1 MRINEFSIYMSI
13 PENGIMHDA
22 LTNVDDPTSLDTTQQ
37 ILRDL
42 NYKRTSW
49 ARDFLH
55 TYADPAAPLFRNQ
68 QIGAYTKAHIL
79 YNRMIDPFLPS
90 NEYAEPE
97 QMREQTIS
105 ILVMSAGRRVI
116 SKALSALNE
125 TEDCHDI
132 LAVEQDVTASTA
144 EAIAHDSIQP
154 TEAGEDWVLTEN
166 DAQTKFDEIVH
177 ARLARCFLLQAM
189 IQDLDHFGH

>member
-1 MRINEFSIYMSI
+1 MQINEFSIYMSI
-13 PENGIMHDA
+13 PENGIMYDA
-22 LTNVDDPTSLDTTQQ
+22 LTNVDDPASTNTAQQ

-42 NYKRTSW
+42 NYRRNSW
-49 ARDFLH
+49 ARDFLQ

-79 YNRMIDPFLPS
+79 YTRMIDPFLPS

-97 QMREQTIS
+97 AMQEQKIS
-105 ILVMSAGRRVI
+105 ILAMSAGRHVL
-116 SKALSALNE
+116 SKALSSLNE

-132 LAVEQDVTASTA
+132 LAVEQDVTASTV
-144 EAIAHDSIQP
+144 EAITHDATRP
-154 TEAGEDWVLTEN
+154 AEAGEDWMLTVN
-166 DAQTKFDEIVH
+166 DEQIMLDEVVH

-189 IQDLDHFGH
+189 IQDLDYFGH